1 MFFLLPLFSGNGAG
15 VHFKCDLQATACD
28 PLSKMILILNIVD
41 TEVAAAMYVC
51 ICNAI
56 TDHQVR
62 SLSNG
67 SRKTVADVHR
77 ALGVRIQCGKCVR
90 TIKDLVE
97 QPVAAAIAAI
107 SIPAFAMTDCSRC
120 LADA

>member
-1 MFFLLPLFSGNGAG
+1 MHSNVDPWR
-15 VHFKCDLQATACD
+15 VACD
-28 PLSKMILILNIVD
+28 PMSRMILILNIVD
-41 TEVAAAMYVC
+41 AEVAAPMYVC

-97 QPVAAAIAAI
+97 QPAAAALAAT
-107 SIPAFAMTDCSRC
+107 SIPAFAMADCSRC